1 MATLFI
7 GEMEQ
12 RDVDIFDVPGDF
24 IQTEL
29 PSDKFLLMKII
40 YEFVD
45 MMCEVNPEQRPY
57 VRYENG
63 KRYCTYGAECTR
75 LQ

>member
-1 MATLFI
+1 METLVI
-7 GEMEQ
+7 DVKEQ
-12 RDVDIFDVPGDF
+12 RDVAIIYVPGDF

-29 PSDKFLLMKII
+29 PAYKFLLMKII

-63 KRYCTYGAECTR
+63 KRYCTYI
-75 LQ
+75 L